1 MIETRL
7 KSLSIASVTEYGP
20 RSACVQLNDADFE
33 SLCGLRNRRRSGDV
47 WNLTVVACVN
57 EYDRECDAK
66 QEIVSNGEQG
76 DQCMCYVCMARNS
89 QRDDVIVIS
98 ECDVHV

>member
-1 MIETRL
+1 M
-7 KSLSIASVTEYGP
+7 
-20 RSACVQLNDADFE
+20 
-33 SLCGLRNRRRSGDV
+33 

-98 ECDVHV
+98 ECDVHVNRVFALNCVSDNVGADS